1 MPFGYLRRLSVRQR
15 SLHSFQPRN
24 NERLIATLHA
34 MLDCACVGLHGLEK
48 QKPGK
53 AGLSQV
59 RRFGDMH
66 SATSIVLDVLPV

>member
-1 MPFGYLRRLSVRQR
+1 
-15 SLHSFQPRN
+15 
-24 NERLIATLHA
+24 